1 MGTGWEELLEVLV
14 ERAWWVEGPETL
26 FEKVCVLR
34 LAETLL
40 DRACVLELAD
50 LDAPTL
56 AERLFEDPTLE
67 ARDLAATGG

>member
-1 MGTGWEELLEVLV
+1 M
-14 ERAWWVEGPETL
+14 L
-26 FEKVCVLR
+26 FRSVLR